1 MSYGKM
7 TMPIVIT
14 RQTPQRDG
22 EGFAC
27 MHDVVVADVMA
38 YKEDRHGTEKWANR
52 AAFSTATA
60 LFRFRNIPGV
70 IVDTSMFILCADGR
84 YQILSVEDVGQ
95 RGMYLEALADTV
107 APSER

>member
-1 MSYGKM
+1 M
-7 TMPIVIT
+7 TTPIVIV

-22 EGFAC
+22 EGFASVY
-27 MHDVVVADVMA
+27 DVVVADIMV

-52 AAFSTATA
+52 AAFSTATS
-60 LFRFRNIPGV
+60 LFRFRKIPGV
-70 IVDTSMFILCADGR
+70 AVDTSMFIRCAAGR

-95 RGMYLEALADTV
+95 RGMYTEVLADTV